1 MAKRINQVVDIELLL
16 YGKPTANQIS
26 AELAKDFPD
35 EHYLVAAIK
44 CHLMSEDDKRI
55 IEQQNSSIEDMLNG
69 RVRGDTT
76 WVQQMYERWNSLLGF
91 RCFGN

>member
-1 MAKRINQVVDIELLL
+1 MPRVDYDELMT
-16 YGKPTANQIS
+16 GRPSRQQI
-26 AELAKDFPD
+26 AQAFQDGFQE

-44 CHLMSEDDKRI
+44 LHLMSQADKRI

-69 RVRGDTT
+69 RVEGNTT